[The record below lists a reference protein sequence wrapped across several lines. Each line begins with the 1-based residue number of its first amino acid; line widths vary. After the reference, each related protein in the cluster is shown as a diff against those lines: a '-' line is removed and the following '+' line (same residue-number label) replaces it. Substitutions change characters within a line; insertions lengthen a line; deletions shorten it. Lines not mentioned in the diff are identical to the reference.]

1 MDNEIKRV
9 NSECDRKSCD
19 SKSLKRVLIPFR
31 LNKGAFNALAISF
44 PYSVGGASCPA
55 LDRT

>member
-9 NSECDRKSCD
+9 NSECDR
-19 SKSLKRVLIPFR
+19 KSLKRVLIPFR
-31 LNKGAFNALAISF
+31 LNKGAFDALTISF

-55 LDRT
+55 LVELD